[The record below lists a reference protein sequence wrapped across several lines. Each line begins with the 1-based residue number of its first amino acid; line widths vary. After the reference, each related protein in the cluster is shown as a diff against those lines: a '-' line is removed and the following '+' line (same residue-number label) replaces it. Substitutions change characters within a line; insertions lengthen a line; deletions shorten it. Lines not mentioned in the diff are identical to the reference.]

1 MAAREEDDDPVA
13 PRTATLT
20 RSQQARRNRMLEVT
34 AELAL
39 EGGWD
44 AVQMR
49 EVAQR
54 ADVALGTLYR
64 YFPSKE
70 FLLVSVMIAEIE
82 GLADRLAVRPPQG
95 EDPVERVIDV
105 LRRANRALQRQPQ
118 VTIAMIRALVSGNQ
132 EIAPAVDETRSLM
145 RRIIS
150 DALGLSDGEHADE
163 SATDRRLV
171 EGHEG
176 NGADAERADEPVD
189 PGGEAASA
197 NGSGSEPADQLLL
210 GIDLL
215 SDVWL
220 AALVS
225 WISGVEPASSI
236 VPKLS
241 GATRM
246 LLG

>member
-1 MAAREEDDDPVA
+1 VATTTNDEDEELDEAGP
-13 PRTATLT
+13 TLT
-20 RSQQARRNRMLEVT
+20 ASQRARRDRMLSAT

-54 ADVALGTLYR
+54 AEVALGTLYR

-70 FLLVSVMIAEIE
+70 YLLVSVMIADIE
-82 GLADRLAVRPPQG
+82 GLTERLAVRPAEG
-95 EDPVERVIDV
+95 EDPVERVVDV

-118 VTIAMIRALVSGNQ
+118 VTIAMIRALVSGNE
-132 EIAPAVDETRSLM
+132 EIAPVVKQTRSLM

-150 DALGLSDGEHADE
+150 DALGD
-163 SATDRRLV
+163 
-171 EGHEG
+171 
-176 NGADAERADEPVD
+176 GAD
-189 PGGEAASA
+189 
-197 NGSGSEPADQLLL
+197 DQLMLN
-210 GIDLL
+210 IDLL
-215 SDVWL
+215 SDVWF

-225 WISGVEPASSI
+225 WISGVEPGSSV

-241 GATRM
+241 DATRV

>member
-1 MAAREEDDDPVA
+1 MRKERGAISEQQQDRASSGGS
-13 PRTATLT
+13 TLT
-20 RSQQARRNRMLEVT
+20 RSQQARRDRMLRVA
-34 AELAL
+34 AELAQ

-54 ADVALGTLYR
+54 AEVALGTLYR

-70 FLLVSVMIAEIE
+70 FLLVSVMIHEIQA
-82 GLADRLAVRPPQG
+82 LADRLAIRPPEG
-95 EDPVERVIDV
+95 DDPVERVVDV
-105 LRRANRALQRQPQ
+105 LRRANKALQRQPQ
-118 VTIAMIRALVSGNQ
+118 VTVAMIRALVSGNQ
-132 EIAPAVDETRSLM
+132 EIAPAVRETRALM

-150 DALGLSDGEHADE
+150 DALGVEHPQ
-163 SATDRRLV
+163 L
-171 EGHEG
+171 EGG
-176 NGADAERADEPVD
+176 STNGTAAAGTNGPVTR
-189 PGGEAASA
+189 EV
-197 NGSGSEPADQLLL
+197 QM
-210 GIDLL
+210 IDLL

-225 WISGVEPASSI
+225 WITGVEPASAL

-241 GATRM
+241 EATRT

>member
-1 MAAREEDDDPVA
+1 
-13 PRTATLT
+13 
-20 RSQQARRNRMLEVT
+20 MLGAT

-70 FLLVSVMIAEIE
+70 FLLVSVMIADIE
-82 GLADRLAVRPPQG
+82 GLADRLAVRPPEG
-95 EDPVERVIDV
+95 DDPVERVIDV
-105 LRRANRALQRQPQ
+105 LRRANRAVQRQPQ
-118 VTIAMIRALVSGNQ
+118 VTIAMIRALVSGN
-132 EIAPAVDETRSLM
+132 EDIAPAVKDTRVLM

-150 DALGLSDGEHADE
+150 DALGVDGSADGEA
-163 SATDRRLV
+163 
-171 EGHEG
+171 
-176 NGADAERADEPVD
+176 GARDLM
-189 PGGEAASA
+189 S
-197 NGSGSEPADQLLL
+197 
-210 GIDLL
+210 IDLL

-225 WISGVEPASSI
+225 WISGVEPAGSLD
-236 VPKLS
+236 PKLES
-241 GATRM
+241 ATRI